1 VLDGTTRRL
10 VAPALE
16 RLAARVDRPAV
27 TPDRVTLLGLALG
40 LGSAAAA
47 AAAQWV
53 PALVLWLLSRVAD
66 GLDGVLARRRAAAGE
81 PPSAA
86 GGYLDITADFL
97 VYGATVAGVAIGWG
111 GSLLPFVAVLVAY
124 YLNGATF
131 LAFSSLA
138 ERTGRR
144 LDDGRSLSFLGGLAR
159 APRRCWCTACGW
171 CCPARPGRSP
181 GCGRAWSGER
191 PAADGRRVPRAALTG
206 RPGRSAA
213 QAPQP
218 HHRPVS
224 GAARPSRV
232 RTSSSAAFHGPSACV
247 G

>member
-1 VLDGTTRRL
+1 MLDGTTRRL

-16 RLAARVDRPAV
+16 ALAARVDRPAV

-47 AAAQWV
+47 AAAEWV

-66 GLDGVLARRRAAAGE
+66 GLDGVLARRRTAAGE

-97 VYGATVAGVAIGWG
+97 VYGATVAGVAVGWG

-144 LDDGRSLSFLGGLAR
+144 LDDGRSLSFLGGLAEGTETVLVHSL
-159 APRRCWCTACGW
+159 WLVL
-171 CCPARPGRSP
+171 PGSA
-181 GCGRAWSGER
+181 GTIAWVWAGVV
-191 PAADGRRVPRAALTG
+191 G
-206 RPGRSAA
+206 
-213 QAPQP
+213 
-218 HHRPVS
+218 VS
-224 GAARPSRV
+224 GLQRMVAGYRALR
-232 RTSSSAAFHGPSACV
+232 
-247 G
+247 

>member
-16 RLAARVDRPAV
+16 ALAARVDRPAV

-40 LGSAAAA
+40 LGSAVAAA
-47 AAAQWV
+47 TALWI

-144 LDDGRSLSFLGGLAR
+144 LDDGRSLSFLGGLAEGTETVLVHSL
-159 APRRCWCTACGW
+159 WLVL
-171 CCPARPGRSP
+171 PGHA
-181 GCGRAWSGER
+181 GTIAWVWAGVV
-191 PAADGRRVPRAALTG
+191 G
-206 RPGRSAA
+206 
-213 QAPQP
+213 
-218 HHRPVS
+218 VS
-224 GAARPSRV
+224 GVQRMVAGYRALR
-232 RTSSSAAFHGPSACV
+232 
-247 G
+247 

>member
-1 VLDGTTRRL
+1 VLDGTTRPL
-10 VAPALE
+10 VAPLLE
-16 RLAARVDRPAV
+16 GLAARVDRPVV

-47 AAAQWV
+47 ASARWV
-53 PALVLWLLSRVAD
+53 PALALWLLSRVAD

-144 LDDGRSLSFLGGLAR
+144 LDDGRSLSFLGGLAEGTETVLVHSL
-159 APRRCWCTACGW
+159 WLLL
-171 CCPARPGRSP
+171 PGHA
-181 GCGRAWSGER
+181 GTIAWVW
-191 PAADGRRVPRAALTG
+191 AAVVG
-206 RPGRSAA
+206 
-213 QAPQP
+213 
-218 HHRPVS
+218 VS
-224 GAARPSRV
+224 GLQRMVAGYLALR
-232 RTSSSAAFHGPSACV
+232 
-247 G
+247 

>member
-1 VLDGTTRRL
+1 MLDGTTRRL

-16 RLAARVDRPAV
+16 ALAARVDRPAV

-47 AAAQWV
+47 AAAEWV

-144 LDDGRSLSFLGGLAR
+144 LDDGRSLSFLGGLAEGTETVLVHSL
-159 APRRCWCTACGW
+159 WLLL
-171 CCPARPGRSP
+171 PGHA
-181 GCGRAWSGER
+181 GTIAWVW
-191 PAADGRRVPRAALTG
+191 AAVVG
-206 RPGRSAA
+206 
-213 QAPQP
+213 
-218 HHRPVS
+218 VS
-224 GAARPSRV
+224 GLQRMVAGYLALR
-232 RTSSSAAFHGPSACV
+232 
-247 G
+247 

>member
-16 RLAARVDRPAV
+16 GLAARVDRPAV
-27 TPDRVTLLGLALG
+27 TPDRITLLGLALG

-47 AAAQWV
+47 ASALWM
-53 PALVLWLLSRVAD
+53 PALALWLLSRVAD

-97 VYGATVAGVAIGWG
+97 VYGATVAGVAVGWG

-144 LDDGRSLSFLGGLAR
+144 LDDGRSLSFLGGLAEGTETVLVHSL
-159 APRRCWCTACGW
+159 WLLL
-171 CCPARPGRSP
+171 PGHA
-181 GCGRAWSGER
+181 GTIAWVW
-191 PAADGRRVPRAALTG
+191 AAVVG
-206 RPGRSAA
+206 
-213 QAPQP
+213 
-218 HHRPVS
+218 VS
-224 GAARPSRV
+224 GLQRMVAGHRALR
-232 RTSSSAAFHGPSACV
+232 
-247 G
+247 

>member
-1 VLDGTTRRL
+1 MLDGTTRRL

-16 RLAARVDRPAV
+16 ALAARVDRPAV

-40 LGSAAAA
+40 LGSAVAAA
-47 AAAQWV
+47 TALWI

-86 GGYLDITADFL
+86 GGYLDVTADFL

-144 LDDGRSLSFLGGLAR
+144 LDDGRSLSFLGGLAEGTETVLVHSL
-159 APRRCWCTACGW
+159 WLVL
-171 CCPARPGRSP
+171 PGHA
-181 GCGRAWSGER
+181 GTIAWVWAGVV
-191 PAADGRRVPRAALTG
+191 G
-206 RPGRSAA
+206 
-213 QAPQP
+213 
-218 HHRPVS
+218 VS
-224 GAARPSRV
+224 GVQRMVAGYRALR
-232 RTSSSAAFHGPSACV
+232 
-247 G
+247 

>member
-1 VLDGTTRRL
+1 MLDGTTRRL

-16 RLAARVDRPAV
+16 TLAARVDRPAV

-40 LGSAAAA
+40 LGSAVAAA
-47 AAAQWV
+47 TALWI

-144 LDDGRSLSFLGGLAR
+144 LDDGRSLSFLGGLAEGTETVLVHSL
-159 APRRCWCTACGW
+159 WLVL
-171 CCPARPGRSP
+171 PGHA
-181 GCGRAWSGER
+181 GTIAWVWAGVV
-191 PAADGRRVPRAALTG
+191 G
-206 RPGRSAA
+206 
-213 QAPQP
+213 
-218 HHRPVS
+218 VS
-224 GAARPSRV
+224 GVQRMVAGYRALR
-232 RTSSSAAFHGPSACV
+232 
-247 G
+247 